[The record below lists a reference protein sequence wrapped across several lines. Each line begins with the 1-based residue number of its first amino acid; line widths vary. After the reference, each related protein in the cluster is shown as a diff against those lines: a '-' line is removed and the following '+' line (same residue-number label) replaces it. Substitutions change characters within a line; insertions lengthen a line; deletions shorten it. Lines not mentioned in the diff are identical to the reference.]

1 MTNTF
6 KLKKGLGRGLSSLI
20 GDTSTT
26 PKSNKVSISSIVKN
40 KFQPRK
46 NFNKEQMDELISSI
60 KERGIIQPIIVRRQ
74 SDKYEIVAGVFSRNS
89 KLSIN
94 FGKKLGIQKDRCYSN
109 FIEMAN
115 KESKRKDGIKVVS
128 IMTPPS
134 SHQIIAEKFID
145 NNINIISDK
154 PFAGNLEQ
162 AKKLYKKI
170 KSNKKIKYALTHN
183 YSAYP
188 MVREAKV
195 LVEKGKLGR
204 VEYINVEYI
213 QDWSGGSK
221 INSKNAKKKLKWKI
235 DRKIVGISAVLNEI
249 GTHAYHLATYISG
262 LRGDKVFADIKQIS
276 KKIQMDD
283 SAQVMINFTN
293 GAKGMFWT
301 SVMAKGGVYGLRI
314 RIFGTKGSL
323 EWVQN
328 DPNYL
333 KLNPGKGA
341 VKYLERG
348 FHNAKFSKKFSRI
361 KFGHPEGY
369 LDAFANIYKEFANS
383 LKNKSK
389 KRYFY
394 PNEDEG
400 LETAKFI
407 NACKVSSKNKKWE
420 KIK

>member
-1 MTNTF
+1 MNTN
-6 KLKKGLGRGLSSLI
+6 KLSLGIVG
-20 GDTSTT
+20 GG
-26 PKSNKVSISSIVKN
+26 PKSWIGHVHRISAR
-40 KFQPRK
+40 F
-46 NFNKEQMDELISSI
+46 D
-60 KERGIIQPIIVRRQ
+60 
-74 SDKYEIVAGVFSRNS
+74 DKYEIVAGVFSRNS

-94 FGKKLGIQKDRCYSN
+94 FGKTLGISKDRCYSN
-109 FIEMAN
+109 FKEMAL
-115 KESKRKDGIKVVS
+115 KESKRNDGIQVVS

-134 SHQIIAEKFID
+134 SHHIIAEKFIEK
-145 NNINIISDK
+145 NINIISDK
-154 PFAGNLEQ
+154 PFAGNLDQ

-195 LVEKGKLGR
+195 LIEKGKIGKI
-204 VEYINVEYI
+204 EYVNVEYI
-213 QDWSGGSK
+213 QDWSGGTK
-221 INSKNAKKKLKWKI
+221 INIRNAKKKLKWKI
-235 DRKIVGISAVLNEI
+235 DNKIVGASAVLNEI

-262 LRGDKVFADIKQIS
+262 LKGEKIFADIKQIS
-276 KKIQMDD
+276 KKIKMDD
-283 SAQVMINFTN
+283 NAQVMINFTN

-301 SVMAKGGVYGLRI
+301 SVMAKGGVYGLKI
-314 RIFGTKGSL
+314 RVFGSKGSL

-333 KLNPGKGA
+333 KLNPDKGA
-341 VKYLERG
+341 VRHLERG
-348 FHNAKFSKKFSRI
+348 FHNAELSKKFSRI

-369 LDAFANIYKEFANS
+369 LDAFANIYREFADS

-407 NACKVSSKNKKWE
+407 NACKVSSKNKRWV

>member
-1 MTNTF
+1 MNTN
-6 KLKKGLGRGLSSLI
+6 KLSLGVVG
-20 GDTSTT
+20 GG
-26 PKSNKVSISSIVKN
+26 PKSWIGHVHRISAR
-40 KFQPRK
+40 F
-46 NFNKEQMDELISSI
+46 D
-60 KERGIIQPIIVRRQ
+60 
-74 SDKYEIVAGVFSRNS
+74 DKYEIVAGVFSRNS
-89 KLSIN
+89 KLSIS
-94 FGKKLGIQKDRCYSN
+94 FGKTLGISKDRCYSN
-109 FIEMAN
+109 FKEMAL
-115 KESKRKDGIKVVS
+115 KESKRNDGIQVVS

-134 SHQIIAEKFID
+134 SHQIIAEKFIEK
-145 NNINIISDK
+145 NINIISDK
-154 PFAGNLEQ
+154 PFAGNLDQ

-195 LVEKGKLGR
+195 LIEKGKIGKI
-204 VEYINVEYI
+204 EYVNVEYI
-213 QDWSGGSK
+213 QDWSEGTK
-221 INSKNAKKKLKWKI
+221 INVRNAKKKLKWKI
-235 DRKIVGISAVLNEI
+235 DNKIVGASAVLNEI

-262 LRGDKVFADIKQIS
+262 LKGEKIFADIKQIS
-276 KKIQMDD
+276 KKIKMDD
-283 SAQVMINFTN
+283 NAQVMINFTN

-314 RIFGTKGSL
+314 RVFGSKGSL

-333 KLNPGKGA
+333 KLNPDKGA
-341 VKYLERG
+341 VRYLERG
-348 FHNAKFSKKFSRI
+348 FHNAELSKKFSRI

-369 LDAFANIYKEFANS
+369 LDAFANIYREFADS

-407 NACKVSSKNKKWE
+407 NACKVSSKDKRWV

>member
-1 MTNTF
+1 MNTN
-6 KLKKGLGRGLSSLI
+6 KLSLGIVG
-20 GDTSTT
+20 GG
-26 PKSNKVSISSIVKN
+26 PKSWIGHVHRISAR
-40 KFQPRK
+40 F
-46 NFNKEQMDELISSI
+46 D
-60 KERGIIQPIIVRRQ
+60 
-74 SDKYEIVAGVFSRNS
+74 DKYKIVAGVFSRNS
-89 KLSIN
+89 KLSIS
-94 FGKKLGIQKDRCYSN
+94 FGKTLGISKDRCYST
-109 FIEMAN
+109 FKEMAL
-115 KESKRKDGIKVVS
+115 KESKRNDGIQVVS

-134 SHQIIAEKFID
+134 SHQIIAEKFIEK
-145 NNINIISDK
+145 NINIISDK
-154 PFAGNLEQ
+154 PFAGNLDQ

-195 LVEKGKLGR
+195 LIEKGKIGKI
-204 VEYINVEYI
+204 EYVNVEYI
-213 QDWSGGSK
+213 QDWSGGTK
-221 INSKNAKKKLKWKI
+221 INVRNAKKKLKWKI
-235 DRKIVGISAVLNEI
+235 DNKIVGASAVLNEI

-262 LRGDKVFADIKQIS
+262 LKGEKIFADIKQIS
-276 KKIQMDD
+276 KKIKMDD
-283 SAQVMINFTN
+283 NAQVMINFTN

-314 RIFGTKGSL
+314 RVFGSKGSL

-333 KLNPGKGA
+333 KLNPDKGA
-341 VKYLERG
+341 VRYLERG
-348 FHNAKFSKKFSRI
+348 FHNAELSKKFSRI

-369 LDAFANIYKEFANS
+369 LDAFANIYREFADS

-407 NACKVSSKNKKWE
+407 NACKVSSKNKRWV

>member
-1 MTNTF
+1 MKT
-6 KLKKGLGRGLSSLI
+6 KKFSLGIVG
-20 GDTSTT
+20 GG
-26 PKSNKVSISSIVKN
+26 PKSWIGHVHRISARFDNKYK
-40 KFQPRK
+40 
-46 NFNKEQMDELISSI
+46 
-60 KERGIIQPIIVRRQ
+60 
-74 SDKYEIVAGVFSRNS
+74 IVAGVFSRNS

-94 FGKKLGIQKDRCYSN
+94 FGKTLGIQKDRCYSN

-115 KESKRKDGIKVVS
+115 KESKRKDGIQVVS

-283 SAQVMINFTN
+283 NAQVMINFTN

-333 KLNPGKGA
+333 KLNPGNGA

-369 LDAFANIYKEFANS
+369 LDAFANIYSEFANS

>member
-1 MTNTF
+1 MNTN
-6 KLKKGLGRGLSSLI
+6 KLSLGIVG
-20 GDTSTT
+20 GG
-26 PKSNKVSISSIVKN
+26 PKSWIGHVHRISAR
-40 KFQPRK
+40 F
-46 NFNKEQMDELISSI
+46 D
-60 KERGIIQPIIVRRQ
+60 
-74 SDKYEIVAGVFSRNS
+74 DKYEIVAGVFSRNA

-94 FGKKLGIQKDRCYSN
+94 FGKTLGISKDRCYST
-109 FIEMAN
+109 FKEMAL
-115 KESKRKDGIKVVS
+115 KESKRNDGIQVVS

-134 SHQIIAEKFID
+134 SHQIIAEKFIEK
-145 NNINIISDK
+145 NINIISDK
-154 PFAGNLEQ
+154 PFAGNLDQ

-195 LVEKGKLGR
+195 LIEKGKIGKI
-204 VEYINVEYI
+204 EYVNVEYI
-213 QDWSGGSK
+213 QDWSDGTK
-221 INSKNAKKKLKWKI
+221 INVRNAKKKLKWKI
-235 DRKIVGISAVLNEI
+235 DNKIVGASAVLNEI

-262 LRGDKVFADIKQIS
+262 LKGEKIFADIKQIS
-276 KKIQMDD
+276 KKIKMDD
-283 SAQVMINFTN
+283 NAQVMINFTN

-314 RIFGTKGSL
+314 RVFGSKGSL

-333 KLNPGKGA
+333 KLNPDKGA
-341 VKYLERG
+341 VRYLEKG
-348 FHNAKFSKKFSRI
+348 FHNAELSKKFSRV

-369 LDAFANIYKEFANS
+369 LDAFANIYREFAES

-407 NACKVSSKNKKWE
+407 NACKVSSKNKRWV

>member
-1 MTNTF
+1 MKT
-6 KLKKGLGRGLSSLI
+6 KKFSLGIVG
-20 GDTSTT
+20 GG
-26 PKSNKVSISSIVKN
+26 PKSWIGHVHRISARFDN
-40 KFQPRK
+40 
-46 NFNKEQMDELISSI
+46 
-60 KERGIIQPIIVRRQ
+60 
-74 SDKYEIVAGVFSRNS
+74 KYEIVAGVFSRNS

-115 KESKRKDGIKVVS
+115 KESKRKDGIQVVS

-283 SAQVMINFTN
+283 NAQVMINFKN

-314 RIFGTKGSL
+314 RVFGTKGSL

-348 FHNAKFSKKFSRI
+348 FHDAKFSKKFSRI

-369 LDAFANIYKEFANS
+369 LDAFANIYSEFANS

>member
-1 MTNTF
+1 MNTN
-6 KLKKGLGRGLSSLI
+6 KLSLGIVG
-20 GDTSTT
+20 GG
-26 PKSNKVSISSIVKN
+26 PKSWIGHVHRISAR
-40 KFQPRK
+40 F
-46 NFNKEQMDELISSI
+46 D
-60 KERGIIQPIIVRRQ
+60 
-74 SDKYEIVAGVFSRNS
+74 DKYEIVAGVFSRNS

-94 FGKKLGIQKDRCYSN
+94 FGKTLGISKDRCYSN
-109 FIEMAN
+109 FKEMAL
-115 KESKRKDGIKVVS
+115 KESKRNDGIQVVS

-134 SHQIIAEKFID
+134 SHQTIAEKFIEK
-145 NNINIISDK
+145 NINIISDK
-154 PFAGNLEQ
+154 PFAGNLDQ

-195 LVEKGKLGR
+195 LIEKGKIGKI
-204 VEYINVEYI
+204 EYVNVEYI
-213 QDWSGGSK
+213 QDWSGGTK
-221 INSKNAKKKLKWKI
+221 INLRNAKKKLKWKI
-235 DRKIVGISAVLNEI
+235 DNKIVGASAVLNEI

-262 LRGDKVFADIKQIS
+262 LKGEKIFADIKQIS
-276 KKIQMDD
+276 KKIKMDD
-283 SAQVMINFTN
+283 NAQVMINFTN

-301 SVMAKGGVYGLRI
+301 NVMAKGGVYGLRI
-314 RIFGTKGSL
+314 RVFGSKGSL

-333 KLNPGKGA
+333 KLNPDKGA
-341 VKYLERG
+341 VRYLERG
-348 FHNAKFSKKFSRI
+348 FHNAELSKKFSRI

-369 LDAFANIYKEFANS
+369 LDAFANIYREFADS

-407 NACKVSSKNKKWE
+407 NACKVSSKNKRWV

>member
-1 MTNTF
+1 MNTN
-6 KLKKGLGRGLSSLI
+6 KLSLGIVG
-20 GDTSTT
+20 GG
-26 PKSNKVSISSIVKN
+26 PKSWIGHVHRISAR
-40 KFQPRK
+40 F
-46 NFNKEQMDELISSI
+46 D
-60 KERGIIQPIIVRRQ
+60 
-74 SDKYEIVAGVFSRNS
+74 DKYEIVAGVFSRNS

-94 FGKKLGIQKDRCYSN
+94 FGKTLGISKDRCYSN
-109 FIEMAN
+109 FKEMAL
-115 KESKRKDGIKVVS
+115 KESKRNDGIQVVS

-134 SHQIIAEKFID
+134 SHQTIAEKFIEK
-145 NNINIISDK
+145 NINIISDK
-154 PFAGNLEQ
+154 PFAGNLDQ

-195 LVEKGKLGR
+195 LIEKGKIGKI
-204 VEYINVEYI
+204 EYVNVEYI
-213 QDWSGGSK
+213 QDWSGGTK
-221 INSKNAKKKLKWKI
+221 INLRNAKKKLKWKI
-235 DRKIVGISAVLNEI
+235 DNKIVGASAVLNEI

-262 LRGDKVFADIKQIS
+262 LKGEKIFADIKQIS
-276 KKIQMDD
+276 KKIKMDD
-283 SAQVMINFTN
+283 NAQVMINFTN

-301 SVMAKGGVYGLRI
+301 SVMAKGGVYGLKI
-314 RIFGTKGSL
+314 RVFGSKGSL

-333 KLNPGKGA
+333 KLNPDKGA
-341 VKYLERG
+341 VRYLERG
-348 FHNAKFSKKFSRI
+348 FHNAELSKKFSRI

-369 LDAFANIYKEFANS
+369 LDAFANIYREFAES

-407 NACKVSSKNKKWE
+407 NACKVSSKNKRWV